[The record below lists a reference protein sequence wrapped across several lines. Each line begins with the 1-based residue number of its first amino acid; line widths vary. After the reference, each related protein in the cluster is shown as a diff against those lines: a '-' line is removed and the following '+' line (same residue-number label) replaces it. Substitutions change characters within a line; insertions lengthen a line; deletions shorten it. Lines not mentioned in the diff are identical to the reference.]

1 MTAAERNR
9 AYDRFQIIRPFLELG
24 VPLTRIAQR
33 ENIPVRTMQ
42 RWLSQYRTTGLTGLG
57 RKRRRDRGRRRVGAK
72 LQQLIEGLALRT
84 PRPSA
89 AAVYRKVVLV
99 ASETKQRV
107 PSYDTVHSIIQQLD
121 PALKMLAY
129 EGANAY
135 SETFDLLHRNE
146 AASPNAVWQAD
157 HTQLDILV
165 LDNNKQPRKPWLTVI
180 MDDYSRA
187 LAGYFVSFNAPSAL
201 QTALVLRQAIW
212 RKGRPDWQVC
222 GIPQVLYT
230 DHGSDFTSRH
240 IEQVVTDLKIQLV
253 FSTVGKPRGRGK
265 IERFFSTVNQ
275 LLLSA
280 LPGYAPAGA
289 GKVRAVLNLSQLT
302 NAFEEFAL
310 REYHTRPHS
319 STGEPPRQ
327 RWAAGGFLPQMP
339 ASLEQLDLLLLT
351 VPRTR
356 RVQQDGIRF
365 MGLRY
370 ISPTLAAYVGEEVL
384 LRYDPRDMAEVRT
397 FHNDRFLCRAICQE
411 IAGSTFTLREIVRAR
426 NERRRQLRHTLHER
440 RQAVESLLD
449 AKRWTIPPDTEREKG
464 PARQEP
470 TAPKLKRYF
479 NE

>member
-1 MTAAERNR
+1 MTAAERDR
-9 AYDRFQIIRPFLELG
+9 AYDRFQIIRPFLEQG
-24 VPLTRIAQR
+24 VPLTRIAQQK
-33 ENIPVRTMQ
+33 NITVRTMQ
-42 RWLSQYRTTGLTGLG
+42 RWVSQYRASGLG
-57 RKRRRDRGRRRVGAK
+57 GLSRRRRRDKGRRRVAPK
-72 LQQLIEGLALRT
+72 LQQMIEGLALRN

-99 ASETKQRV
+99 AAEIKQPA

-121 PALKMLAY
+121 PALKMLAH
-129 EGANAY
+129 EGSNAY
-135 SETFDLLHRNE
+135 SDTFDLLHRNE

-187 LAGYFVSFNAPSAL
+187 LAGYYLSFNAPSAL
-201 QTALVLRQAIW
+201 QTSLALRQAIW
-212 RKGRPDWQVC
+212 RKERPDWQVC

-240 IEQVVTDLKIQLV
+240 IEQVVTDLKMQLV
-253 FSTVGKPRGRGK
+253 FSSIGKPRGRGK

-275 LLLSA
+275 MLLSR

-289 GKVRAVLNLSQLT
+289 RSGRAVMNLSQLT
-302 NAFEEFAL
+302 TAFEDFAL
-310 REYHTRPHS
+310 REYHTRPHR
-319 STGEPPRQ
+319 STGAPPQQ

-339 ASLEQLDLLLLT
+339 ATLEQLDLLLLT

-411 IAGSTFTLREIVRAR
+411 IAGSTLTLREIVRAR
-426 NERRRQLRHTLHER
+426 DVRRRQLRHTLQER

-449 AKRWTIPPDTEREKG
+449 AKRWNIPPDTEGEKEHKRQA
-464 PARQEP
+464 PAG
-470 TAPKLKRYF
+470 PKLKRYF
-479 NE
+479 ND